1 MAIERNSAA
10 RGVKQGEDAEQFRD
24 GVIRPGI
31 VPDRV
36 SAPVAAYFRIP
47 PIWIDQ
53 SPPFSPTQ
61 ARPLAWGHAV
71 VLRRVMRCGIEVRV
85 QRDGLFA
92 FDFTDF
98 PPASYTLVPGFVH
111 PESPHL
117 IPEEHSAAEEQAE
130 AIAVYRAQIM
140 NAHQA
145 CFTTAEAL
153 VRGRGAAM
161 GYPVNAWNTFKS
173 LDLELVPE
181 YRDDTEDP
189 RAVARNVYNNSY
201 QVIGDRDL
209 ARRLV
214 ELDVIEAS
222 LDLLDQILAAPPGTV
237 PMVEGAY
244 MAASRAAEKR
254 FGESIVLGWTVC
266 EQLVSIAWRRL
277 LDSEKGEGAE
287 NRTPRKR
294 IEKPI
299 GRDHSASVMTE
310 ALELNGVISAEVH
323 GWLETGRKARNA
335 WAHAMKVPAQAEALA
350 CLLAARSLFRELL
363 AIDLRLQSG
372 GRGSVPQWPIWMLPD
387 RRG

>member
-1 MAIERNSAA
+1 
-10 RGVKQGEDAEQFRD
+10 
-24 GVIRPGI
+24 
-31 VPDRV
+31 
-36 SAPVAAYFRIP
+36 
-47 PIWIDQ
+47 
-53 SPPFSPTQ
+53 
-61 ARPLAWGHAV
+61 
-71 VLRRVMRCGIEVRV
+71 
-85 QRDGLFA
+85 
-92 FDFTDF
+92 
-98 PPASYTLVPGFVH
+98 
-111 PESPHL
+111 
-117 IPEEHSAAEEQAE
+117 
-130 AIAVYRAQIM
+130 
-140 NAHQA
+140 
-145 CFTTAEAL
+145 
-153 VRGRGAAM
+153 M

-173 LDLELVPE
+173 LDLEFVPE
-181 YRDDTEDP
+181 YRDDSEDP

-201 QVIGDRDL
+201 QVISDSDL

-237 PMVEGAY
+237 AMVEGAY

-277 LDSEKGEGAE
+277 LDSEKGEGGE

-310 ALELNGVISAEVH
+310 ALELNGVISAEVY

-335 WAHAMKVPAQAEALA
+335 WAHAMKVPAQAEVRA
-350 CLLAARSLFRELL
+350 CLSAARSLFRELL